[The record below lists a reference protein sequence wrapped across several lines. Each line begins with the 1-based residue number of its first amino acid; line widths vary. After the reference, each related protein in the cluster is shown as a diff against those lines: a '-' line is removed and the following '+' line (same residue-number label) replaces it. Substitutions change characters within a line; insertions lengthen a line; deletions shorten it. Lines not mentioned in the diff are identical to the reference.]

1 MQVAI
6 GIYIATDRL
15 YGTVIKDNKDTIDLK
30 PVEISPFVK
39 MFIGQKPS
47 QKTRRM
53 MDSLNST
60 VLQLQNKQF
69 VINGEPIEYVLAR
82 GF

>member
-6 GIYIATDRL
+6 GIYIAADKL
-15 YGTVIKDNKDTIDLK
+15 HGTVIRNNRKTIDLA
-30 PVEISPFVK
+30 PVEISPFIK
-39 MFIGQKPS
+39 SFIGQKPS

-60 VLQLQNKQF
+60 ALQLQNKQF
-69 VINGEPIEYVLAR
+69 VINGEPIEYALAR